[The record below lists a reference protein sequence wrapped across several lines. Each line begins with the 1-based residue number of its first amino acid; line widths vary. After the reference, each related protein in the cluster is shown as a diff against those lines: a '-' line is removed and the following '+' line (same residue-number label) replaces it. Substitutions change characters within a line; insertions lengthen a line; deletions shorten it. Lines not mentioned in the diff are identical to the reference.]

1 MAQTLPS
8 WNLQELIQ
16 HPQKDYSRLTKGIH
30 TKISALEAQRK
41 DLTSDI
47 AGDRFLNIWNQYADV
62 TEDIT
67 KLRAF
72 AFLWFAENTKQ
83 QTARA
88 FDNQVRDRLTEFS
101 NRLLFLDLWWQG
113 LSTSCA
119 VRLTKTAERYRYHLE
134 TLTRYT
140 PYTLSE
146 KEEQILSTKSSTG
159 KQALE
164 SLYGVATNGF
174 EFHPRIKGRTL
185 RLTREQLMSYVRH
198 PLASVRRTAYQ
209 ELFSVY
215 KDNRDLLGEI
225 YKNLVQDWGNEG
237 MKLRH
242 YASPIAVRNVAND
255 IPDKSVDA
263 LLKACRS
270 SASIFQQYFQLKA
283 RLLKLKTFQRY
294 DLYAPYAGT
303 KTRIPFHRAQQIV
316 MQSYKAF
323 SPALANL
330 AQRVMTEQHLDA
342 AIRPGKMG
350 GAFCYSVL
358 PKHTPYVLVNYTGE
372 TRDVSTLAHELG
384 HAVHGMLAGD
394 HPIFTFH
401 SALPLAET
409 ASLFGE
415 QLLSDALR
423 QEERDTSVRISL
435 LINQLDDAYA
445 TILRQ
450 AYFVAF
456 EKEAHALVAQGATVD
471 ELAQTYL
478 RLLREQ
484 FGHTVKVG
492 EEFQWEWLAI
502 PHIFSS
508 PFYCYAYSFGN
519 LLVFSLFQQYKKE
532 GAPFVPKYLQLLS
545 RGGSANPQALLTP
558 LGVDISSSSFW
569 QSGFNR
575 IRDLVKDLEQ
585 AMP

>member
-1 MAQTLPS
+1 MAHTLPS
-8 WNLQELIQ
+8 WNLRELVQ
-16 HPQKDYSRLTKGIH
+16 HPQKDYVRLTENIH
-30 TKISALEAQRK
+30 SQISNIESKRK
-41 DLTSDI
+41 DLTPDI
-47 AGDRFLNIWNQYADV
+47 AGNQFLDLWNQYAAV
-62 TEDIT
+62 TEEVT

-72 AFLWFAENTKQ
+72 AFLWFAENTKH

-88 FDNQVRDRLTEFS
+88 FDNQVRNRLTEFS
-101 NRLLFLDLWWQG
+101 NRLLFLDLWWQS
-113 LSTSCA
+113 LPPLQA
-119 VRLTKTAERYRYHLE
+119 DRLTKGAEHYRYHLE

-146 KEEQILSTKSSTG
+146 REEQILSTKSSTG

-164 SLYGVATNGF
+164 SLYGIATNGY

-198 PLASVRRTAYQ
+198 PLASVRRTAYR

-215 KDNRDLLGEI
+215 KENRDVLGEI
-225 YKNLVQDWGNEG
+225 YKNLVQDWGNEAL
-237 MKLRH
+237 KLRH
-242 YASPIAVRNVAND
+242 YSSPMAVRNVAND
-255 IPDKSVDA
+255 IPDKAVEA

-270 SASIFQQYFQLKA
+270 SASVFQKYFKLKA
-283 RLLKLKTFQRY
+283 RLLKLKSFQRY
-294 DLYAPYAGT
+294 DLYAPYSGNKA
-303 KTRIPFHRAQQIV
+303 RIPFPRGQQIV
-316 MQSYKAF
+316 LQSYKAF
-323 SPALANL
+323 SPTLANL
-330 AQRVMTEQHLDA
+330 AKRVMDERHLDA

-384 HAVHGMLAGD
+384 HAVHGMLAGE

-415 QLLSDALR
+415 QLLSDALL
-423 QEERDTSVRISL
+423 QEERNKQVRINL

-450 AYFVAF
+450 AYFVVF
-456 EKEAHALVAQGATVD
+456 EQEAHTLVAQGATVD
-471 ELAQTYL
+471 QLAQTYL
-478 RLLREQ
+478 RLLKEQ
-484 FGHTVKVG
+484 FGRAVTVG

-502 PHIFSS
+502 PHIYSS

-519 LLVFSLFQQYKKE
+519 LLVFSLFQQFKKE
-532 GAPFVPKYLQLLS
+532 GAPFVPKYLELLAG
-545 RGGSANPQALLTP
+545 GGSASPQTLLTP
-558 LGVDISSSSFW
+558 LGVDISSYSFW
-569 QSGFNR
+569 QSGFDR
-575 IRDLVKDLEQ
+575 IRDLVKELEQ
-585 AMP
+585 TMP

>member
-1 MAQTLPS
+1 MAQPLPS
-8 WNLQELIQ
+8 WNLHDLVRN
-16 HPQKDYSRLTKGIH
+16 PQKDYVRLTDTIH

-41 DLTSDI
+41 DLTPKI
-47 AGDRFLNIWNQYADV
+47 TEARFLKIWDQYANV

-72 AFLWFAENTKQ
+72 AFLWFAENTKH

-88 FDNQVRDRLTEFS
+88 FDNQVRNRLTEFS
-101 NRLLFLDLWWQG
+101 NRLVFLDLWWQS
-113 LSTSCA
+113 LPAPRSA
-119 VRLTKTAERYRYHLE
+119 RLTKAAERYRYHLE

-146 KEEQILSTKSSTG
+146 KEEQILATKSSTG

-164 SLYGVATNGF
+164 SLYGIATNGF
-174 EFHPRIKGRTL
+174 EFHPRVKGRTL

-198 PLASVRRTAYQ
+198 PLASIRRTAYQ

-215 KDNRDLLGEI
+215 KENRNVLGEI
-225 YKNLVQDWGNEG
+225 YKNIVQDWGNEG
-237 MKLRH
+237 IKLRH
-242 YASPIAVRNVAND
+242 YASPMAVRNVAND
-255 IPDKSVDA
+255 IPDQAVDA
-263 LLKACRS
+263 LLEACRS
-270 SASIFQQYFQLKA
+270 GASVFQQYFKLKA

-303 KTRIPFHRAQQIV
+303 KTRIPFHRAEQIV
-316 MQSYKAF
+316 IQSYKSF
-323 SPALANL
+323 SPNLASL
-330 AQRVMTEQHLDA
+330 AQRVMKERHLDA

-358 PKHTPYVLVNYTGE
+358 PKETPYVLVNYTGE

-384 HAVHGMLAGD
+384 HAVHGMLAGE

-415 QLLSDALR
+415 QLLSDALL
-423 QEERDTSVRISL
+423 QEERNKQVRISL

-456 EKEAHALVAQGATVD
+456 EKEAHTLVAQGATVD
-471 ELAQTYL
+471 ELARTYL
-478 RLLREQ
+478 RLLQEQ
-484 FGHTVKVG
+484 FGRAVKVG

-545 RGGSANPQALLTP
+545 GGGSANPQALLTP

-569 QSGFNR
+569 EGGFSR
-575 IRDLVKDLEQ
+575 IRDLIKELEQ
-585 AMP
+585 VMP

>member
-8 WNLQELIQ
+8 WNLHELVQE
-16 HPQKDYSRLTKGIH
+16 PQKDFVRLAEKIH
-30 TKISALEAQRK
+30 AQISSLEAQRK
-41 DLTSDI
+41 VLTSNI
-47 AGDRFLNIWNQYADV
+47 TGERFLDIWNHYAAV
-62 TEDIT
+62 TEDMT
-67 KLRAF
+67 RLRAF
-72 AFLWFAENTKQ
+72 AFLWFAENTKN

-88 FDNQVRDRLTEFS
+88 FDNQVRNRLTEFS

-113 LSTSCA
+113 LPAFRTT
-119 VRLTKTAERYRYHLE
+119 RLTKAAERYRYHLQ

-146 KEEQILSTKSSTG
+146 PEEKILSTKSSTG

-164 SLYGVATNGF
+164 SLYGIATNGF

-198 PLASVRRTAYQ
+198 PLSSVRRTAYQ
-209 ELFSVY
+209 ELFVVY
-215 KDNRDLLGEI
+215 KANRDVLGEI

-242 YASPIAVRNVAND
+242 YPSPIAVRNVAND
-255 IPDKSVDA
+255 IPDQAVDA

-270 SASIFQQYFQLKA
+270 GAAVFQHYFKLKA
-283 RLLKLKTFQRY
+283 TLLKLKSFQRY
-294 DLYAPYAGT
+294 DLYAPFTGA
-303 KTRIPFHRAQQIV
+303 KTRVPFPRAEKIV
-316 MQSYKAF
+316 LDAYKNF
-323 SPALANL
+323 SPEVANL
-330 AQRVMTEQHLDA
+330 AQRVMTEGHLDA
-342 AIRPGKMG
+342 TIRPGKMG

-358 PKHTPYVLVNYTGE
+358 PKQTPYVLVNYTGE

-384 HAVHGMLAGD
+384 HAVHGMLASH
-394 HPIFTFH
+394 HPVFTFH

-409 ASLFGE
+409 ASIFGE
-415 QLLSDALR
+415 QLLSDALL
-423 QEERDTSVRISL
+423 QEESNKQVRISL
-435 LINQLDDAYA
+435 LLNQLDDAYA

-456 EKEAHALVAQGATVD
+456 EKEAHSLVAQGATID
-471 ELAQTYL
+471 ELAHTYFQ
-478 RLLREQ
+478 LLKEQ
-484 FGHTVKVG
+484 FGRTVKVG

-502 PHIFSS
+502 PHIFAS

-519 LLVFSLFQQYKKE
+519 LLVFSLFQQYKQE

-545 RGGSANPQALLTP
+545 GGGSDSPQALLTP
-558 LGVDISSSSFW
+558 LGVDISSASFW
-569 QSGFNR
+569 GGGFKR
-575 IRDLVKDLEQ
+575 IRDLVQELER

>member
-8 WNLQELIQ
+8 WNLRELVQ
-16 HPQKDYSRLTKGIH
+16 HPQKDYVRLTEEIH
-30 TKISALEAQRK
+30 AKISTLEAQRK
-41 DLTSDI
+41 DLTSDMT
-47 AGDRFLNIWNQYADV
+47 GDRFVDIWNQYAGV

-72 AFLWFAENTKQ
+72 AFLWFAENTKH

-88 FDNQVRDRLTEFS
+88 FDNQVRNRLTEFS
-101 NRLLFLDLWWQG
+101 NRLLFLDLWWQALPA
-113 LSTSCA
+113 LSAT
-119 VRLTKTAERYRYHLE
+119 RLTKPAERYRYHLE

-198 PLASVRRTAYQ
+198 PQASVRRTAYQ

-215 KDNRDLLGEI
+215 KGNRDVLGEI

-237 MKLRH
+237 TKLRH

-255 IPDKSVDA
+255 IPDQAVDA
-263 LLKACRS
+263 LLAACRS
-270 SASIFQQYFQLKA
+270 GAGVFQKYFKLKA
-283 RLLKLKTFQRY
+283 KLLKLKSFQRY
-294 DLYAPYAGT
+294 DLYAPYAGA
-303 KTRIPFHRAQQIV
+303 KTRIPFQRAERIV
-316 MQSYKAF
+316 LQAYQAF
-323 SPALANL
+323 SPQLANL
-330 AQRVMTEQHLDA
+330 AQRVMTERHLDA

-358 PKHTPYVLVNYTGE
+358 PQQTPYVLVNYTGE

-384 HAVHGMLAGD
+384 HAVHGMLAGH
-394 HPIFTFH
+394 HPVFTFH

-409 ASLFGE
+409 ASIFGE
-415 QLLSDALR
+415 QLLSDALL
-423 QEERDTSVRISL
+423 QEESNKQIRIRL
-435 LINQLDDAYA
+435 LLNQLDDAYA

-456 EKEAHALVAQGATVD
+456 EKEAHSLVAQGATID
-471 ELAQTYL
+471 ELAHTYL
-478 RLLREQ
+478 RLLKEQ
-484 FGHTVKVG
+484 FGRAVKVG

-502 PHIFSS
+502 PHIFAS

-519 LLVFSLFQQYKKE
+519 LLVFSLFQQYKQE

-545 RGGSANPQALLTP
+545 GGGSGSPQTLLTP
-558 LGVDISSSSFW
+558 LGVDISSNSFW
-569 QSGFNR
+569 EGGFNR
-575 IRDLVKDLEQ
+575 IRDLVKELEQ
-585 AMP
+585 TMP